1 LGRRNRRSRTR
12 SSTSAA
18 SRPKLP
24 PIFLDENLAGKRL
37 PEGLRKDGLAVKLLH
52 EEFQRGVLDTDLLP
66 RIGEKGWILL
76 TKDNQIRRR
85 PLEIQAF
92 IAARLRVLVFESAEM
107 TSGEMLDAFRKA
119 LPAIGQFVKKRKAP
133 FVMRVGMTGRVT
145 ALWPER
151 KRR

>member
-37 PEGLRKDGLAVKLLH
+37 PEGLRKDGLTVKLLH
-52 EEFQRGVLDTDLLP
+52 EEFQRGILDADLFPLVGKQ
-66 RIGEKGWILL
+66 RWILL

-85 PLEIQAF
+85 PLEVDAF
-92 IAARLRVLVFESAEM
+92 IAARLRVFVFESAEM
-107 TSGEMLDAFRKA
+107 TSEEMLDAFRGA
-119 LPAIGQFVKKRKAP
+119 VSAIDRVVRNQKPP
-133 FVMRVGMTGRVT
+133 FVMRIGRNGRVT
-145 ALWPER
+145 ALWPEPR
-151 KRR
+151 KR

>member
-37 PEGLRKDGLAVKLLH
+37 PEGLRKAGLTVKPLH
-52 EEFQRGVLDTDLLP
+52 EEFRRGILDSDLLP
-66 RIGEKGWILL
+66 QIGKQGWILL

-85 PLEIQAF
+85 PLEIESF
-92 IAARLRVLVFESAEM
+92 IAARLRVFVFESAEM
-107 TSGEMLDAFRKA
+107 TSEGMLDAFRKA
-119 LPAIGQFVKKRKAP
+119 LPAIEGVVKKRKPP
-133 FVMRVGMTGRVT
+133 FVMRIGVTGRVT
-145 ALWPER
+145 VLWPEPR
-151 KRR
+151 GR